1 MDDLDEFA
9 FSGFTACHNHLNGK
23 YIETGE
29 KNHGKPVYIRKA
41 KSSEEDDQ
49 YLYFWDVRDGN
60 ACMGWWL
67 GVAVGSDKVWARS
80 QLGGTSSEYPPPG
93 GWCCPH
99 DSPEC
104 KELRCRVQFRVS
116 IPSNLLTDF
125 DVIDKSLRAAEKIVE
140 EIKVNAVLS
149 KKHIDPMSIKPWSDL
164 IHGKFSALEEPLL
177 KARKMQADRQ
187 TTCDK
192 LLNDQRKNSRW
203 LTALKRCGSKEECKI
218 AEDAVQKKSD
228 DITKLQTRL
237 SDMERQM
244 KSLLV
249 QQEQIKILIE
259 RKVSEAWKA
268 GWAKFVERT
277 DVLTR
282 EVESWSEGLK
292 GWRDA
297 PGFLSKHAKE
307 YEALCEKVQPA
318 CAVVASSSIRR
329 AVSDIL
335 YLKSVEKDGKD
346 VVQPPRE
353 KKLKADEEVSPQAEA
368 VPKLV
373 PRRVKKRASSEEGS
387 SSDTT
392 EKSSSS
398 SSSST
403 QRHTRPINGTS
414 TRTVYRRSRSPK
426 SLRARKARKAAKVT
440 QFARL
445 PNEVKREPEQRERR
459 ERPKSK
465 TASNERRKSAGDRRK
480 SQNRHESPRRARRV
494 SRSRERR

>member
-1 MDDLDEFA
+1 M
-9 FSGFTACHNHLNGK
+9 
-23 YIETGE
+23 
-29 KNHGKPVYIRKA
+29 
-41 KSSEEDDQ
+41 
-49 YLYFWDVRDGN
+49 YFWDVRDGN

-80 QLGGTSSEYPPPG
+80 QLGGTSSDYPPPG

-140 EIKVNAVLS
+140 EIKVNAVLT

-177 KARKMQADRQ
+177 KARKLQADRQ
-187 TTCDK
+187 ATCDK

-203 LTALKRCGSKEECKI
+203 STALKRCGSKEECKI

-259 RKVSEAWKA
+259 RKVSEAWKS

-277 DVLTR
+277 EVLTR

-297 PGFLSKHAKE
+297 PGFLNKHAKE

-318 CAVVASSSIRR
+318 CAVVASSSVRR

-335 YLKSVEKDGKD
+335 YLKSSEKDGKD

-353 KKLKADEEVSPQAEA
+353 KKLKVDEEVAKSRHSSHSTASPASPQAEA

-403 QRHTRPINGTS
+403 QRHTRSINGTS

-426 SLRARKARKAAKVT
+426 SLTLRARKARKAAKVP

-459 ERPKSK
+459 ERPKGKS
-465 TASNERRKSAGDRRK
+465 TSNERRKSAGDRRK
-480 SQNRHESPRRARRV
+480 SLNRHESPRRARRV